1 MTGLMPGRRA
11 SHLTLVLITIT
22 LLLSGCHSHA
32 APATPLLTPTSFAL
46 PITTPPAT
54 SSPTSEEQQPTP
66 TPSPTPEVSLATP
79 KASSGAPSSQDVSD
93 CCGLFAWLDDHR
105 LLVYRTSSSPA
116 GLWVID
122 LADGQ
127 AHWLDSMMGLPSAAG
142 LIAIPDPA
150 QRVTRVRDASG
161 TLVSTIANGGVV
173 TWISPDGQRAAW
185 LERLPIPSQSSSVNP
200 AVRLWVSN
208 RDGTNAHP
216 LLSLQA
222 ATLAWTADSKAL
234 LARARTLDGQQSGIW
249 RIDATSGTVTV
260 LVSADFIY
268 NVRLSPSGTRV
279 GYAIGLSATAEENGC
294 WIMDVQSQQRTRL
307 PLSTG
312 FRLSDDATMWTIQP
326 GIEHDTVLGYRLGSA
341 TPWLTRDLPGQVQND
356 DWEVSPGGKW
366 LAFWRQED
374 HHVVVLALEA
384 D

>member
-1 MTGLMPGRRA
+1 M
-11 SHLTLVLITIT
+11 LVLVTIV
-22 LLLSGCHSHA
+22 LLVSGCHSHA

-46 PITTPPAT
+46 PITTPLAT
-54 SSPTSEEQQPTP
+54 SSPTSEQQPTP
-66 TPSPTPEVSLATP
+66 TPSPTPRVSPAAA
-79 KASSGAPSSQDVSD
+79 KASSEAPSFQDVSD

-105 LLVYRTSSSPA
+105 LLVYRTSPSPA

-127 AHWLDSMMGLPSAAG
+127 AHWLDSKMGLPSAAG
-142 LIAIPDPA
+142 LIAIPDPSR
-150 QRVTRVRDASG
+150 RVTRVRDASG
-161 TLVSTIANGGVV
+161 ALVSTIANGGAV

-222 ATLAWTADSKAL
+222 AALAWTADSKAL

-249 RIDATSGTVTV
+249 RIDATSGAVDV

-268 NVRLSPSGTRV
+268 NVRLSPGGTQV
-279 GYAIGLSATAEENGC
+279 GYAVGLSAASEENGF
-294 WIMDVQSQQRTRL
+294 WIMDLQSQQRIRL

-312 FRLSDDATMWTIQP
+312 FRFSDEETIWTIQP
-326 GIEHDTVLGYRLGSA
+326 GTEHDTVLGYHIRSA
-341 TPWLTRDLPGQVQND
+341 TPWFTQDLPGQVQND
-356 DWEVSPGGKW
+356 AWEVSPGGKW
-366 LAFWRQED
+366 LAFWRQAD
-374 HHVVVLALEA
+374 HHVVVLALQS